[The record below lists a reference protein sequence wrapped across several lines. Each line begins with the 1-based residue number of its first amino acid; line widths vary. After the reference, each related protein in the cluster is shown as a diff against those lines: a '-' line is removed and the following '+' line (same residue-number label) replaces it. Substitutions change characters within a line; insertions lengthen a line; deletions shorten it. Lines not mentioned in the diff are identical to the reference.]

1 MLATAVFSQETLRFA
16 LLGFATGSLTALVAL
31 ALVIV
36 HRVSGVLNFAAA
48 ALGAVGAFVCYSLRD
63 DHGWPTP
70 VAVAVGLAVGVL
82 LGVLT
87 YLVMAILRRSSLL
100 GRLIATLALLSSAE
114 ALMLVVWTNQLS
126 QPAPFLPTRDIVL
139 TGDVRIAED
148 RLILIGLALA
158 LALGL
163 WAVYSRSLFGLA
175 TSAVSES
182 RRVAAIAGWAPARVE
197 LANYL
202 IAGFLSALAAILLAP
217 IVTLNAAILSVAVLP
232 ALAAALVG
240 RFSSFPLTV
249 AAALVIGAL
258 QSELALF
265 QPDIA
270 NAWHVSAAS
279 LTGLPQAVPL
289 LIILVVAV
297 ASGRARPARGET
309 SARLPLPGSG
319 RIARVPLALAIV
331 AGAVLVF
338 SAPSYSSALIT
349 TFGIGIII
357 ASVIV
362 VSGYAG
368 QLSLCQ
374 YALAGFGAWAAARA
388 ANSLD
393 VPFLVAVLIGVVAAT
408 AVGVLVALPAIRT
421 RGVTLAIVTLALSL
435 VFSALIFEN
444 SSMTGGFEGLVVR
457 TPEIM
462 GYRLDPVLHP
472 ERYAAL
478 MLVALVLVGL
488 MVANLRAG
496 PMGRKMIAVRSNERA
511 AAGLGISVVRIKLYA
526 FAVGAGIAGLG
537 GVLLAFQQT
546 NVQFTGFNVFG
557 SILLVQYAVI
567 GGLGWVSG
575 VVAGAGAAPGAV
587 VSQVTNNV
595 FPNLNNVAAWLV
607 IVSGFGVIQLLWRAP
622 DGLASLW
629 AASGRRFTRRL
640 VRPAAPTAP
649 TTAPATAPTTTPP
662 PALSRRGQALGV
674 RGLSISFGGVIA
686 VDDVSFEVAPAEVV
700 GLIGPNGA
708 GKTTLLDMITGFTR
722 QRSGIVLLDGV
733 DVSRWSPE
741 RRARAGIA
749 RSWQSVE
756 LFEELTVRDNL
767 RVAEDT
773 RGRWSFVRDLVL
785 PDHRPLSPFAES
797 VVDDLRLRPVLDE
810 RPDALP
816 HGVIKLVGIARTII
830 ANPGLVLLDEP
841 AAGLDDGER
850 RELAALIRQMA
861 ERHGIAVVVIEH
873 DMALILNTCDRIV
886 VLDYGRKI
894 ADGSPQDVQS
904 DVAVIRAY
912 LGEPTEEEASSAAVS
927 GPMGD
932 RHEAAPE
939 G

>member
-1 MLATAVFSQETLRFA
+1 MTVLVATAVFSQETVRFA

-31 ALVIV
+31 SLVIV

-48 ALGAVGAFVCYSLRD
+48 ALGGVGAFVCYSLRD

-70 VAVAVGLAVGVL
+70 VAVALGLTVGVL

-87 YLVMAILRRSSLL
+87 YLVMAVLRRSSLL

-126 QPAPFLPTRDIVL
+126 QPEPFLPTRDIVL

-148 RLILIGLALA
+148 RLILIGLALV
-158 LALGL
+158 LALVL
-163 WAVYSRSLFGLA
+163 WAIYSRSLFGLA

-182 RRVAAIAGWAPARVE
+182 RRVAAIAGWTPARVE

-217 IVTLNAAILSVAVLP
+217 IVTLNAAILSVAILP

-240 RFSSFPLTV
+240 RFSSFGLTV
-249 AAALVIGAL
+249 GAALVIGAL
-258 QSELALF
+258 QSELSLF

-270 NAWHVSAAS
+270 SAWHVSAAS

-309 SARLPLPGSG
+309 NARLPLPGSG
-319 RIARVPLALAIV
+319 KVARVPLALAVV
-331 AGAVLVF
+331 AGAALVF
-338 SAPSYSSALIT
+338 SAPSYSTALIT

-374 YALAGFGAWAAARA
+374 FALAGFGAWAAARS

-457 TPEIM
+457 TPEIL
-462 GYRLDPVLHP
+462 GYQLDPVIHP
-472 ERYAAL
+472 QRYAAV

-496 PMGRKMIAVRSNERA
+496 PTGRKMIAVRSNERA
-511 AAGLGISVVRIKLYA
+511 AAGLGISVVHIKLYA

-546 NVQFTGFNVFG
+546 NVQFTAFNVFG

-575 VVAGAGAAPGAV
+575 AAAGAAAAPGAL
-587 VSQVTNNV
+587 VSQVTNDLL
-595 FPNLNNVAAWLV
+595 PNLSNVAAWLV
-607 IVSGFGVIQLLWRAP
+607 IVSGFGVVQLLWRAP

-629 AASGRRFTRRL
+629 AASGRRFERRR
-640 VRPAAPTAP
+640 VHRRVPAPPTAAPAP
-649 TTAPATAPTTTPP
+649 PP
-662 PALSRRGQALGV
+662 PALQRRGQALDV
-674 RGLSISFGGVIA
+674 RGLSISFGGVLA

-708 GKTTLLDMITGFTR
+708 GKTTLLDMVTGFTR
-722 QRSGIVLLDGV
+722 QRSGRVLLDGV
-733 DVSRWSPE
+733 DVTRWSPE

-773 RGRWSFVRDLVL
+773 RGRWSYVRDLLL
-785 PDHRPLSPFAES
+785 PDHRPLSSFAES
-797 VVDDLRLRPVLDE
+797 VIDDLSLREVLDQ

-830 ANPGLVLLDEP
+830 ANPGIVLLDEP

-850 RELAALIRQMA
+850 HELAALIRQMA
-861 ERHGIAVVVIEH
+861 ERHGIAVVVVEH

-894 ADGSPQDVQS
+894 ADGSPRDVQS
-904 DVAVIRAY
+904 DEGVIRAY
-912 LGEPTEEEASSAAVS
+912 LGELTEAESEAL
-927 GPMGD
+927 GD
-932 RHEAAPE
+932 RHEAAAE

>member
-1 MLATAVFSQETLRFA
+1 MPGCRYP
-16 LLGFATGSLTALVAL
+16 
-31 ALVIV
+31 
-36 HRVSGVLNFAAA
+36 AAA
-48 ALGAVGAFVCYSLRD
+48 TS
-63 DHGWPTP
+63 
-70 VAVAVGLAVGVL
+70 
-82 LGVLT
+82 
-87 YLVMAILRRSSLL
+87 
-100 GRLIATLALLSSAE
+100 
-114 ALMLVVWTNQLS
+114 
-126 QPAPFLPTRDIVL
+126 PASH
-139 TGDVRIAED
+139 
-148 RLILIGLALA
+148 
-158 LALGL
+158 
-163 WAVYSRSLFGLA
+163 SRS
-175 TSAVSES
+175 
-182 RRVAAIAGWAPARVE
+182 P
-197 LANYL
+197 
-202 IAGFLSALAAILLAP
+202 
-217 IVTLNAAILSVAVLP
+217 
-232 ALAAALVG
+232 
-240 RFSSFPLTV
+240 SS
-249 AAALVIGAL
+249 
-258 QSELALF
+258 
-265 QPDIA
+265 
-270 NAWHVSAAS
+270 
-279 LTGLPQAVPL
+279 
-289 LIILVVAV
+289 
-297 ASGRARPARGET
+297 
-309 SARLPLPGSG
+309 
-319 RIARVPLALAIV
+319 

-374 YALAGFGAWAAARA
+374 YALAGFGAWAAARS

-393 VPFLVAVLIGVVAAT
+393 VPFLVAVLIGVIAAT

-435 VFSALIFEN
+435 VFSALIFDN

-457 TPEIM
+457 SPEIL
-462 GYRLDPVLHP
+462 GYQFDPVLHP
-472 ERYAAL
+472 QRYAAL
-478 MLVALVLVGL
+478 MFVALVLVGL

-496 PMGRKMIAVRSNERA
+496 PTGRKMIAVRSNERA

-546 NVQFTGFNVFG
+546 NVQFTSFNVFG

-575 VVAGAGAAPGAV
+575 VVAGAVAAPGAL
-587 VSQVTNNV
+587 VSQVTNDL
-595 FPNLNNVAAWLV
+595 FPNLSNVAAWLV
-607 IVSGFGVIQLLWRAP
+607 ILSGFGVIQLLWRAP

-640 VRPAAPTAP
+640 ARPVAP
-649 TTAPATAPTTTPP
+649 TAPATASAPAP
-662 PALSRRGQALGV
+662 PAVPRRGQALDV
-674 RGLSISFGGVIA
+674 RGLSVSFGGVAAI
-686 VDDVSFEVAPAEVV
+686 DDVSFEVAPAEVV

-708 GKTTLLDMITGFTR
+708 GKTTLLDMISGFTR
-722 QRSGIVLLDGV
+722 QRSGIVLLDGT
-733 DVSRWSPE
+733 DVSRWAPE
-741 RRARAGIA
+741 RRARAGIS

-785 PDHRPLSPFAES
+785 PDRRPLSPFAES
-797 VVDDLRLRPVLDE
+797 VIDDLSLRGVLDQ
-810 RPDALP
+810 RPEALP

-830 ANPGLVLLDEP
+830 ANPGIVLLDEP

-850 RELAALIRQMA
+850 HELATLIRQMA
-861 ERHGIAVVVIEH
+861 ERHGIAVVVVEH

-894 ADGSPQDVQS
+894 ADGSPRDVQS
-904 DVAVIRAY
+904 DEVVIRAY
-912 LGEPTEEEASSAAVS
+912 LGEPTEAEVRSDAESA
-927 GPMGD
+927 PLGD
-932 RHEAAPE
+932 RHEAAAE

>member
-1 MLATAVFSQETLRFA
+1 MTTLVATAVFSQETVRFA

-31 ALVIV
+31 SLVIV

-70 VAVAVGLAVGVL
+70 IAVAAGLTVGVL

-87 YLVMAILRRSSLL
+87 YLIMAVLRRSSLL

-114 ALMLVVWTNQLS
+114 ALMLVAWSNQLS
-126 QPAPFLPTRDIVL
+126 QPEPFLPTRDVVL

-148 RLILIGLALA
+148 RLILIGLALV
-158 LALGL
+158 LALVL
-163 WAVYSRSLFGLA
+163 WAIYSRSLFGLA

-217 IVTLNAAILSVAVLP
+217 IVTLNAAILSVAILP

-240 RFSSFPLTV
+240 RFSSFGLTV

-258 QSELALF
+258 QSELSLF

-270 NAWHVSAAS
+270 SAWHVSTAS

-319 RIARVPLALAIV
+319 HIARVPLALAIV

-374 YALAGFGAWAAARA
+374 YALAGFGAWAAARS

-457 TPEIM
+457 SPEIL
-462 GYRLDPVLHP
+462 GYQLDPVLHSQ
-472 ERYAAL
+472 RYAAL

-496 PMGRKMIAVRSNERA
+496 PTGRKMIAVRSNERA
-511 AAGLGISVVRIKLYA
+511 AAGLGISVVRIKLYT
-526 FAVGAGIAGLG
+526 FAVGAGIAGFG

-546 NVQFTGFNVFG
+546 NVQFTSFNVFG
-557 SILLVQYAVI
+557 SILFVQYAVI
-567 GGLGWVSG
+567 GGLGWISG
-575 VVAGAGAAPGAV
+575 AAAGAAAAPGAL
-587 VSQVTNNV
+587 VSQVTNDL
-595 FPNLNNVAAWLV
+595 FPHLNNVAAWLV
-607 IVSGFGVIQLLWRAP
+607 ILSGFGVIQLLWRAP

-629 AASGRRFTRRL
+629 AASGRRLTQRL
-640 VRPAAPTAP
+640 VRPAASPAPP
-649 TTAPATAPTTTPP
+649 TTSATTSATSPP
-662 PALSRRGQALGV
+662 VLPRRVQALDV
-674 RGLSISFGGVIA
+674 RGLSVSFGGVVA
-686 VDDVSFEVAPAEVV
+686 VDDVSFEVGPAEVV

-708 GKTTLLDMITGFTR
+708 GKTTLLDIDHR
-722 QRSGIVLLDGV
+722 IHPAAIRD
-733 DVSRWSPE
+733 RPA
-741 RRARAGIA
+741 RRHRCVAVVAREAARASGIA

-773 RGRWSFVRDLVL
+773 HGRWSFVRDLL
-785 PDHRPLSPFAES
+785 LRDHRPLSPFAES
-797 VVDDLRLRPVLDE
+797 VIDDLSLREVLDR

-830 ANPGLVLLDEP
+830 ANPGIVLARRARCRSRRRRD
-841 AAGLDDGER
+841 AANSL
-850 RELAALIRQMA
+850 
-861 ERHGIAVVVIEH
+861 
-873 DMALILNTCDRIV
+873 
-886 VLDYGRKI
+886 
-894 ADGSPQDVQS
+894 P
-904 DVAVIRAY
+904 
-912 LGEPTEEEASSAAVS
+912 
-927 GPMGD
+927 
-932 RHEAAPE
+932 
-939 G
+939 